1 MGTKQKE
8 VEQKLV
14 GTALPK
20 QNLKAERVQDPEAAD
35 GPSDGGGFI
44 LALHP
49 QGVQERLKAER
60 VQEELKA
67 MPGWRLAS
75 GGKAIHRA
83 KAFPTAE
90 VARLYGTFVTGYA
103 GALGLPVLTSSSGGQ
118 VVVILHAPRSHG
130 RIGQLTESVLDLARR
145 LG

>member
-20 QNLKAERVQDPEAAD
+20 QNLKAERAQDPEAAD
-35 GPSDGGGFI
+35 VPSDGGGFI

-90 VARLYGTFVTGYA
+90 VARLYSTFVTGYA
-103 GALGLPVLTSSSGGQ
+103 GAPDLPVAT
-118 VVVILHAPRSHG
+118 R
-130 RIGQLTESVLDLARR
+130 T
-145 LG
+145 